1 MPTQY
6 ASPDYLIVVADAKTK
21 NFHWFMKLDTQ
32 AADECGVYTLG
43 WFEEYERVEPLKEPK
58 WVSLQKMN
66 TMLDEYPNAAF
77 GKVAIVCPVHGT
89 GRWFLSVGKKDI
101 VKEVERMSGSL
112 LTMGFDTPPVAASA
126 DEIEELERVD
136 ANKK

>member
-1 MPTQY
+1 
-6 ASPDYLIVVADAKTK
+6 
-21 NFHWFMKLDTQ
+21 MKLDTQ